1 MIFLAKFRAFL
12 ELPFGVMCILGELRV
27 GLMLAL
33 GGLRAGF
40 MWLYSAWFR
49 LRFFVLAPG
58 VAEAQG
64 VNFYRVLL
72 LIPHARTSVTG
83 KAAGG

>member
-1 MIFLAKFRAFL
+1 MTFLGKFRAFL

-33 GGLRAGF
+33 GGLRGGF

-49 LRFFVLAPG
+49 LCFFVLAPPG

-64 VNFYRVLL
+64 VIFSRVLL
-72 LIPHARTSVTG
+72 LIPHARISVTG
-83 KAAGG
+83 ECG

>member
-1 MIFLAKFRAFL
+1 MTFLGKFRAFL
-12 ELPFGVMCILGELRV
+12 KLPVGVMCILGELRV

-49 LRFFVLAPG
+49 LRFCASPPAPRKRR
-58 VAEAQG
+58 VYFSP
-64 VNFYRVLL
+64 VFYY
-72 LIPHARTSVTG
+72 
-83 KAAGG
+83 

>member
-1 MIFLAKFRAFL
+1 MTFLGKFRAFL

-40 MWLYSAWFR
+40 MWLYLAWFR
-49 LRFFVLAPG
+49 LRFLC
-58 VAEAQG
+58 
-64 VNFYRVLL
+64 
-72 LIPHARTSVTG
+72 
-83 KAAGG
+83 

>member
-1 MIFLAKFRAFL
+1 MTFLGKFRAFL
-12 ELPFGVMCILGELRV
+12 EFPFGVMCFLGELRV

-49 LRFFVLAPG
+49 LRFLC
-58 VAEAQG
+58 
-64 VNFYRVLL
+64 
-72 LIPHARTSVTG
+72 
-83 KAAGG
+83 

>member
-1 MIFLAKFRAFL
+1 MYGVVAEVFWVTFLGKFRAFL
-12 ELPFGVMCILGELRV
+12 ELPFGVMCFLGELRV

-49 LRFFVLAPG
+49 LRFCASPPASRKRRVYLPP
-58 VAEAQG
+58 V
-64 VNFYRVLL
+64 FYY
-72 LIPHARTSVTG
+72 
-83 KAAGG
+83 

>member
-1 MIFLAKFRAFL
+1 MTFLGKFRAFL
-12 ELPFGVMCILGELRV
+12 ELPFGVMCFLGELRV

-49 LRFFVLAPG
+49 LQQRCTCHDIAIGSV
-58 VAEAQG
+58 VW
-64 VNFYRVLL
+64 RCLL
-72 LIPHARTSVTG
+72 HAIHPREFH
-83 KAAGG
+83 

>member
-1 MIFLAKFRAFL
+1 MTFLGKFRAFL
-12 ELPFGVMCILGELRV
+12 ELPVGVMCFLGELRV

-49 LRFFVLAPG
+49 LR
-58 VAEAQG
+58 
-64 VNFYRVLL
+64 LL
-72 LIPHARTSVTG
+72 C
-83 KAAGG
+83 

>member
-1 MIFLAKFRAFL
+1 MTFLGKFRAFL
-12 ELPFGVMCILGELRV
+12 ELPFGVMCFLGELRV

-49 LRFFVLAPG
+49 LRFFVLAPPG

-64 VNFYRVLL
+64 VIYWLTPLPPTPGSRL
-72 LIPHARTSVTG
+72 
-83 KAAGG
+83 